1 MESAAKY
8 LPQVIAIMKK
18 DFFDLVRMAMEEAV
32 NDKTGTASLVG
43 SSIWKQLEAA
53 GKLDGDSIV
62 VSLMLNQYVRYI
74 ESGRR
79 KGAAFPP
86 PEPIIRW
93 MRKHHIPT
101 DNSTVFL
108 IRRAISRD
116 GIKPRPFM
124 EKAMQAID
132 EAMTDPGGY
141 MDILFD
147 ELTRIIDEFF
157 NS

>member
-8 LPQVIAIMKK
+8 LPQVIALMKK

-43 SSIWKQLEAA
+43 SDIWNELVSE

-62 VSLMLNQYVRYI
+62 VNLMLNHYVKYI

-79 KGAAFPP
+79 RGAAMPP
-86 PEPIIRW
+86 VEPIIRW

-124 EKAMQAID
+124 EKAMEAID